1 MTNEDYNTKLN
12 RLLKK
17 RDELDEIY
25 YDDSDP
31 LAFDGGC
38 VMQLHELADEAIDLA
53 MTFKEDQR

>member
-31 LAFDGGC
+31 LAFDGG
-38 VMQLHELADEAIDLA
+38 LRYAIA
-53 MTFKEDQR
+53 